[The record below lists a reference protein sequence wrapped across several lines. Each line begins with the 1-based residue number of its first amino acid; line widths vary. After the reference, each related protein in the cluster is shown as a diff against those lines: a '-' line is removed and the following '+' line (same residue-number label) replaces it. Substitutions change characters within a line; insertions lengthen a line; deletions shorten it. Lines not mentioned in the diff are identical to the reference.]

1 MNFEKSLIYFNTN
14 FAHERTYVWTWGI
27 RVNPAFASPSCP
39 VYHISLCPLSLFRLQ
54 EHWALALPRSAVNT
68 AKSFILTQKVK
79 KSLLNNSLSI
89 EMMTFDRWTV
99 NLRTDHNLLNIWTSG
114 SRAFETDVLS
124 INYMKKF
131 YGFWAILWNF
141 RLDLQKPRPRPR
153 STRLDKHLEV
163 TKVEDTGSY
172 RVHKEPVRLR
182 KRPTKDHFVQFTSS
196 DHPPGPWNVRLVVPG
211 LMTDIYRLLE
221 IDETWN
227 NWR

>member
-1 MNFEKSLIYFNTN
+1 MVNFDWSWSKLWTFLTRMNLTL
-14 FAHERTYVWTWGI
+14 
-27 RVNPAFASPSCP
+27 ASPSLP
-39 VYHISLCPLSLFRLQ
+39 VYHISLCPLSLLRLQ
-54 EHWALALPRSAVNT
+54 EHWACALPRSAANT
-68 AKSFILTQKVK
+68 AKSFILTQKSQKVTFEQFSYDQNDEIWPM
-79 KSLLNNSLSI
+79 KSQFI
-89 EMMTFDRWTV
+89 
-99 NLRTDHNLLNIWTSG
+99 LRVDHNLLNIWTSG